1 MSGDGNISSKD
12 SPGTTNLSDDS
23 GDAAA
28 VQQQVDE
35 AILIAES
42 PKRNIREE
50 LGFNQDDDNEDGA
63 RTAFAVPSTAEEIEG
78 ETSHNVNVPIILFC
92 NCSSSNFL

>member
-1 MSGDGNISSKD
+1 MSGDGNISKH
-12 SPGTTNLSDDS
+12 SPGTTNLSEDS

-35 AILIAES
+35 AIPIAES

-78 ETSHNVNVPIILFC
+78 EYHIM
-92 NCSSSNFL
+92 

>member
-12 SPGTTNLSDDS
+12 SPGTTNLSEDS

-35 AILIAES
+35 AIPISES

-78 ETSHNVNVPIILFC
+78 EISHNVNVPIVLFC
-92 NCSSSNFL
+92 NYCSSSFL

>member
-1 MSGDGNISSKD
+1 MSGDGNITKH
-12 SPGTTNLSDDS
+12 SPGTTNLSEDS

-35 AILIAES
+35 AIPIAES

-50 LGFNQDDDNEDGA
+50 LGFNKTQDDDNEDGA
-63 RTAFAVPSTAEEIEG
+63 RTAFIAVPSTVEEIEG
-78 ETSHNVNVPIILFC
+78 EYHIM
-92 NCSSSNFL
+92 